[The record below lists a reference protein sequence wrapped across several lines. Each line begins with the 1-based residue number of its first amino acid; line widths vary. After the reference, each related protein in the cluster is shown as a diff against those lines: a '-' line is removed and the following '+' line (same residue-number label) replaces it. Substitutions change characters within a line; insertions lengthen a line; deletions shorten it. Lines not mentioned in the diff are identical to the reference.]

1 MRNFLPLTL
10 IKGQK
15 TIWAHS
21 CFMGQ
26 LPRARHGKNSTLPSG
41 AGRGKEGKGNQ
52 LKGVLKVLSLLPS
65 VSRDSRAPQTYL
77 QKKKKTSSDTTNI
90 SMQNTEVSFADLSP
104 GSRTTFIYVA
114 VASAQRTFTFFW

>member
-1 MRNFLPLTL
+1 
-10 IKGQK
+10 
-15 TIWAHS
+15 
-21 CFMGQ
+21 MGQ

-41 AGRGKEGKGNQ
+41 TGRGEEGKGNQ

-65 VSRDSRAPQTYL
+65 ASRDLRAPQTCL

-90 SMQNTEVSFADLSP
+90 STQSTEVSFSDLIP
-104 GSRTTFIYVA
+104 GSRTRFIYVA